1 MSKQLY
7 EEALADARRLK
18 EVAEDNAKRALV
30 EAVTPR
36 IRDLIEKELLKEVDE
51 SDEEVDEGFEME
63 VHGEPGGSPMH
74 GQLITDDEFEPA
86 FDSDAIS
93 PPDEEG
99 KVTLDLDALFADEG
113 GAEVEPPLFGDQFSV
128 GNEYALNRESIEAL
142 TPLIMSSKAGA
153 GKEIEA
159 SLYRIGEHLKTLTS
173 ASQIIKETRGYNE
186 QISKMISQ
194 IENIYAYVQESVDPS
209 AQKSEYE
216 NKLESYFSELNK
228 LQENNKMKNR
238 FSRLMNEAD
247 VTLKLTGLPDEIDLD
262 SVGVDLI
269 TGEEGEEG
277 EEMPE
282 EGGEEGEELDFGE
295 EGEEMPEEGGE
306 EGGEELDLDLGGEE
320 EEPKTESRRLR
331 DNVIVEIDEGMLRR
345 EISRMKAL
353 REDKVPSTKGAG
365 PGKLDD
371 FGGGDDEG
379 DPFLDI
385 DLREADGELDE
396 IDFPT
401 RESDMYEADEDE
413 IEELYQV
420 GDRRERDD
428 FGGSATSVPSRDKGN
443 PADRHHEAL
452 RRERMIQTEAKKKAH
467 AAKKKKTEAQQKAQ
481 QKMKEAQKC
490 KQSKQQK
497 EAQKK
502 QKEAAACK
510 KQAKQMHEAYEF
522 FADKYNTSVRREAQI
537 RRAINESARNSRSTR
552 SAGETEN
559 LRNKLSETNLYNA
572 KLLYTN
578 RLLQNESL
586 SKRQKAEIIER
597 LDEAKNIR
605 EVKLVYESL
614 SKTLEGTSRPLSETT
629 ERKVLGSSSRATR
642 PASTNLN
649 EGFETDRWARLAGIN
664 K

>member
-51 SDEEVDEGFEME
+51 SDEEVDEDFELE
-63 VHGEPGGSPMH
+63 VHGEPGGGPAH
-74 GQLITDDEFEPA
+74 GQLITDDELEPA
-86 FDSDAIS
+86 FDSAAIS

-113 GAEVEPPLFGDQFSV
+113 GVEVEPPLFGGSHPESE
-128 GNEYALNRESIEAL
+128 EYYLTRESVEAL
-142 TPLIMSSKAGA
+142 APLAMASKAGND
-153 GKEIEA
+153 KEVEA
-159 SLYRIGEHLKTLTS
+159 SLYRIGEQLKKLS
-173 ASQIIKETRGYNE
+173 AASRIVKETKTYNE

-194 IENIYAYVQESVDPS
+194 IENMYAYVQESASSS

-277 EEMPE
+277 EE
-282 EGGEEGEELDFGE
+282 EGEELDL
-295 EGEEMPEEGGE
+295 GE
-306 EGGEELDLDLGGEE
+306 EGGEEEEGGEGGDELDLDLGEEGGEE
-320 EEPKTESRRLR
+320 EETKAESLRLR
-331 DNVIVEIDEGMLRR
+331 DDLVVEIDEGMLRR
-345 EISRMKAL
+345 EISRMKTL
-353 REDKVPSTKGAG
+353 REDKVPSSKGAG
-365 PGKLDD
+365 PGKLDH

-385 DLREADGELDE
+385 DLREADGDQDGMDEDDQLDE
-396 IDFPT
+396 LQDV
-401 RESDMYEADEDE
+401 EEGWGMDEADQEVTQGNKKVPSYRKAHPDE
-413 IEELYQV
+413 QPNRQANLPESI
-420 GDRRERDD
+420 RRER
-428 FGGSATSVPSRDKGN
+428 A
-443 PADRHHEAL
+443 
-452 RRERMIQTEAKKKAH
+452 IQTEAKKKAGE
-467 AAKKKKTEAQQKAQ
+467 AKKKKDLAEKKA
-481 QKMKEAQKC
+481 KKAKTKKEAQGC
-490 KQSKQQK
+490 K
-497 EAQKK
+497 A
-502 QKEAAACK
+502 
-510 KQAKQMHEAYEF
+510 QAKKMHEAYEF
-522 FADKYNTSVRREAQI
+522 FANKYNASVRREAEI
-537 RRAINESARNSRSTR
+537 KKAINESAHNGRSTR
-552 SAGETEN
+552 SAEETES

-614 SKTLEGTSRPLSETT
+614 SKTLEGTSRPLSEST